1 MRRLGC
7 LLLLLIAG
15 EQPSPA
21 QNTPQTDFKKLTL
34 EELMDVDVTSVS
46 RKAEPLG
53 QTAAAITLITT
64 EDIRRSGA
72 TSIPELLRLVPGLDV
87 ARFNPGSWAISARGF
102 NSTAANKLLVLI
114 DDRTV
119 YSPLFSGTFWEVQ
132 DLVLEDIARIEV
144 VRGPGAALWGA
155 NAVNGIINIITKSAH
170 QTKNTLTVL
179 NGGGADDL
187 AVGSLRTGGG
197 INPNTSYRV
206 FGKYFYRDQ
215 MALANGDDAKDPV
228 RIGRT
233 GFRLDSTR
241 GPDEFMLEG
250 DAYRGFEGILSRPD
264 AKVLLSNASPL
275 LCSATTVISIGNGV
289 RSG

>member
-1 MRRLGC
+1 
-7 LLLLLIAG
+7 
-15 EQPSPA
+15 
-21 QNTPQTDFKKLTL
+21 
-34 EELMDVDVTSVS
+34 MDVDVTSVS

-114 DDRTV
+114 DGRTV

-275 LCSATTVISIGNGV
+275 LCSATTVISIGKGV